1 MAKPVNRRTF
11 LSGSIA
17 ASTAAA
23 LALSLEE
30 KALLAQGDT
39 VEAAAVPAEKGP
51 MGKIGSVEI
60 SRLICGGNLL
70 NGYAHARDL
79 IYVSE
84 LLRRYFT
91 DEKIME
97 TWQLCESAGIN
108 TMISTCD
115 CPYSGGKDPTV
126 RLLNRYRNEHRG
138 RMQWIAQCQPQGKG
152 MTDSMQRAIDNG
164 ACGVFLQGE
173 VGDRFVRENRLDLI
187 EKIVT
192 WIKDKG
198 VLAGVAGH
206 SVDVPIAVETAGMPV
221 DFHMKTLHHHN
232 YWSAMPAEQ
241 KLEVSANHN
250 DNYYCR
256 TPEQTIE
263 FMKEVKT
270 PWIAYKVLA
279 AGAIR
284 PQSGFDYAF
293 KNGADFACVGM
304 FDFQVKEDQSVAK
317 DVVARYKNRTRPWR
331 A

>member
-1 MAKPVNRRTF
+1 MCGYLDRRKLF
-11 LSGSIA
+11 KAGA
-17 ASTAAA
+17 AAGTAAV
-23 LALSLEE
+23 LGMSLEE
-30 KALLAQGDT
+30 RALLAGGG
-39 VEAAAVPAEKGP
+39 VAAPTGPAESGP
-51 MGKIGSVEI
+51 MGRIGGVEI

-84 LLRRYFT
+84 LLRQYFT

-97 TWQLCESAGIN
+97 TWRLCESAGIN

-126 RLLNRYRNEHRG
+126 RLLNRYRDEGRG
-138 RMQWIAQCQPQGKG
+138 RMQWIAQCQPAGKG
-152 MTDSMQRAIDNG
+152 MTDTMQKAIDNG
-164 ACGVFLQGE
+164 AVGVFLQGE
-173 VGDRFVRENRLDLI
+173 VGDRWVREHRLDLI

-192 WIKDKG
+192 WGKGKG
-198 VLAGVAGH
+198 VLVGVAGH
-206 SVDVPIAVETAGMPV
+206 SVDVPIAVETAGIRV
-221 DFHMKTLHHHN
+221 DFHMKTLHHQN
-232 YWSAMPAEQ
+232 YWSAMPGDQ
-241 KLEVSANHN
+241 QREVSLNPA
-250 DNYYCR
+250 DNYWCR

-284 PQSGFDYAF
+284 PASGFDYAF

-304 FDFQVKEDQSVAK
+304 FDFQVKDDQAAAREI
-317 DVVARYKNRTRPWR
+317 VARHKNRTRPWR